1 MNWVVRRHGDIVLV
15 MTWEPPYPLTYGKRP
30 SQARFLPAMDEF
42 KKSAFFRLHVQGTL
56 VGFSKIGF
64 DRWTTPYSSPNSW
77 AYEFSET
84 EGQDVIHN
92 GCLMALG
99 EIGLSFED
107 AAVDARLRQAV
118 FHLQTFLEF
127 RSDPITWSDGLGSLP
142 QISRNL
148 SIGSPDDASTSQP
161 VRLWILLQVWTSS
174 KETLGNQGVR
184 EIIPFGYH
192 HDRALLSGLE

>member
-42 KKSAFFRLHVQGTL
+42 KNSAFFRLHVQGTL

-77 AYEFSET
+77 AYQFSET

-99 EIGLSFED
+99 EVGLSFED
-107 AAVDARLRQAV
+107 AAVDARLHHAV
-118 FHLQTFLEF
+118 FHLQTFLES
-127 RSDPITWSDGLGSLP
+127 RSGSITSGDALGS
-142 QISRNL
+142 SRQTSRDL
-148 SIGSPDDASTSQP
+148 SIASPDDALTSQP
-161 VRLWILLQVWTSS
+161 VRLWISLHIWTNS
-174 KETLGNQGVR
+174 KETLGNQGVQ
-184 EIIPFGYH
+184 ELLPVGYH
-192 HDRALLSGLE
+192 RDRALLSGLE